1 MIGLEGAKGVGLWKR
16 SHIFTFR
23 RPAFQSAL
31 RSLKRDKKW
40 EKYESLLLLQ
50 KEASEVKRDLGYVMF
65 VIGGWSRCSEERP
78 GVILHTE
85 HCTDTDRVCN

>member
-50 KEASEVKRDLGYVMF
+50 KEASEVKRDLGQARSC
-65 VIGGWSRCSEERP
+65 GRAWTGLGP
-78 GVILHTE
+78 PTLTAGPP
-85 HCTDTDRVCN
+85 NQK